1 MGALGGGTLAS
12 RAWSVEAGKV
22 GLFGHDRI
30 DLRLSRPLRVSGGGL
45 DLRLPDHWDYASGQV
60 DGWTTNRLS
69 LAPVGQET
77 LVELRHGIR
86 LGGGEWSTHLFWRRD
101 PGNITMLPPERGM
114 AVKYGLTF

>member
-1 MGALGGGTLAS
+1 L
-12 RAWSVEAGKV
+12 
-22 GLFGHDRI
+22 RI
-30 DLRLSRPLRVSGGGL
+30 SGGGL
-45 DLRLPDHWDYASGQV
+45 DLRLPGHWDYASGRV

-69 LAPVGQET
+69 LAPTGQET

-101 PGNITMLPPERGM
+101 PGNIAMLPPERGM